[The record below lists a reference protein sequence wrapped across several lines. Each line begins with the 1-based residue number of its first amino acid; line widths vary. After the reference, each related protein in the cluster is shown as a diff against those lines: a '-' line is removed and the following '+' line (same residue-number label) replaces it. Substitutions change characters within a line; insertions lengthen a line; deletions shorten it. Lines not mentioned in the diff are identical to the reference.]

1 MIKVKLLKW
10 LTVSIVIF
18 GALLVQ
24 QQVRASMV
32 TYSNESTYTLTVDNS
47 GPLNAPFSGLGAS
60 VNVGGVFT
68 VTPGPGVT
76 AIGVGNVI
84 GDTLP
89 TNLGVSGPSLSDLD
103 FSFVDPQNTFG
114 FTVVNWTRPGY
125 VGASTFEVTIFNG
138 TTNVGSTT
146 FNTPPF
152 GEVFFGFESSL
163 SFNSLT
169 LREIIGDIHTGTLAS
184 GAIGSIDR
192 EWFGK
197 FYVTPIP
204 SAVILGGLGLT
215 FSGWL
220 LKRRNMV

>member
-146 FNTPPF
+146 FNTPSS
-152 GEVFFGFESSL
+152 GEVFFGFKSSHN
-163 SFNSLT
+163 FDFLT
-169 LREIIGDIHTGTLAS
+169 LREIAGGQQDIYSWGGIA
-184 GAIGSIDR
+184 DR
-192 EWFGK
+192 ESFGK
-197 FYVTPIP
+197 FYVTPVP
-204 SAVILGGLGLT
+204 SAIILGVFGLSVAGVKLR
-215 FSGWL
+215 
-220 LKRRNMV
+220 KYA